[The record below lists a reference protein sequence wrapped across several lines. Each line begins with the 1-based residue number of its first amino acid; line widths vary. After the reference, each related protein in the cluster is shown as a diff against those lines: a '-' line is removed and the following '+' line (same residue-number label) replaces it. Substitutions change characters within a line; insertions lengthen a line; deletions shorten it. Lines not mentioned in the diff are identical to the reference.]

1 MKFRNYS
8 MKQIHRGWSA
18 DKKYL
23 LTNSEGQKKLL
34 RVSDISYLEEKRNE
48 FNSLKKLEELQVPI
62 SRPFD
67 FGIFNNKKQVW
78 MLLSWIKGNDLESEI
93 SQLSREKQYQLG
105 IEAGKILKQI
115 HRTPISQPKDSWE
128 KRFNAIIDHKIKL
141 YRECGLK
148 LLGDDQILAYLQQN
162 RHLLKGRPQVFQHG
176 DYHIGNMLLTPDKSI
191 AIIDLNRMG
200 IGDPWEEF
208 NRIVFCCDASPY
220 FASGRINGYFDN
232 QVPADFFK
240 LLALY
245 IACNTLSAI
254 AWSKTI
260 DAHEIKTMMKQ
271 GKRVLE
277 DYQGMKNVI
286 PKWFIPAN

>member
-1 MKFRNYS
+1 MKKETYKTVIAGFEV
-8 MKQIHRGWSA
+8 K
-18 DKKYL
+18 
-23 LTNSEGQKKLL
+23 
-34 RVSDISYLEEKRNE
+34 NE
-48 FNSLKKLEELQVPI
+48 EEL
-62 SRPFD
+62 
-67 FGIFNNKKQVW
+67 
-78 MLLSWIKGNDLESEI
+78 
-93 SQLSREKQYQLG
+93 
-105 IEAGKILKQI
+105 
-115 HRTPISQPKDSWE
+115 
-128 KRFNAIIDHKIKL
+128 L
-141 YRECGLK
+141 YL
-148 LLGDDQILAYLQQN
+148 LLGDEQILAYLQQN

-176 DYHIGNMLLTPDKSI
+176 DYHIGNMILTTDKSI

-208 NRIVFCCDASPY
+208 NRIVFCCEASLY
-220 FASGRINGYFDN
+220 FASVRINGYFDN

-260 DAHEIKTMMKQ
+260 DVHEIKTMMKQ

-286 PKWFIPAN
+286 PKWYIPSI